1 MIAKVLI
8 EALELHAYHGWHR
21 HEGEFGQP
29 FLIDLELE
37 TDIGR
42 AAATDEL
49 GDTLDYAKLV
59 STVRRLFV
67 DTRYKL
73 VEAAAAALA
82 QGILAE
88 FPAVVSVDLRVRK
101 LKPPIPERL
110 VAVGIHMRLSRD
122 GR

>member
-1 MIAKVLI
+1 MIGKILI

-29 FLIDLELE
+29 FLLDVELE
-37 TDIGR
+37 TDIAR

-49 GDTLDYAKLV
+49 GDALDYALIV
-59 STVRRLFV
+59 STMRSLFV

-73 VEAAAAALA
+73 VEAAAASLA
-82 QGILAE
+82 QGLLAK
-88 FPAVVSVDLRVRK
+88 FPAVTLVDLRVRK

-110 VAVGIHMRLSRD
+110 SAVGIHLRLTRNV
-122 GR
+122 